1 LHLYAIDD
9 AKVYKGFSKVSLK
22 AIQATLHKTI
32 PWTKKASK
40 GRQEWKDLCII
51 ARLSTKMFKTFVKM
65 QFASRIFLFQKTF
78 EYQITISICY
88 GQQQVLH
95 LFSRMLIRQTWVLTQ
110 AIVNTLFHV
119 VKQCVLNQTQGYW
132 LLPNAFTSSF
142 TLCLVMNVDVVNI
155 EALNH

>member
-1 LHLYAIDD
+1 
-9 AKVYKGFSKVSLK
+9 
-22 AIQATLHKTI
+22 
-32 PWTKKASK
+32 
-40 GRQEWKDLCII
+40 
-51 ARLSTKMFKTFVKM
+51 MFKTFVKM
-65 QFASRIFLFQKTF
+65 QFSKIVSFQKTF

-95 LFSRMLIRQTWVLTQ
+95 SFSRMLIGQTWVLAQ

-119 VKQCVLNQTQGYW
+119 VKQCVLNQTQGYR